1 MANTNPTCTAEE
13 AELLLQKLSV
23 KALREKAPRT
33 TNLMF
38 VELRKSTLFKLERSK
53 RQKYVDEQ

>member
-23 KALREKAPRT
+23 KALREK
-33 TNLMF
+33 
-38 VELRKSTLFKLERSK
+38 LRGLQT
-53 RQKYVDEQ
+53 